1 LSPDTPQRE
10 PRPLTVLEITD
21 PACPWAWGSEP
32 KFRWLRSAVGDQ
44 ADWRRVFG
52 ILFDDSEDDPAPDPE
67 VEARWYQK
75 FIDDVCRHT
84 GAPAARRLEWVCLNS
99 WPAALASVA
108 ALRQGEV
115 VADQVLRRLREQTF
129 VQGRPADTEAGVL
142 AALEGLACLDTER
155 LRADLAAPE
164 VLAQVQADHR
174 LARDPDPAVL
184 TLDGEGPHPGNA
196 KELPDG
202 SRYALPTLIFEG
214 PEGRAVV
221 PGWRP
226 LAEYVGAVHRVAP
239 DLRCRVEPAS
249 AERALT
255 RWRTLTGRETRL
267 LTADRRPPAGALEVI
282 LRHGSL
288 WVHPA
293 EHYLDKIYQQL
304 TDC

>member
-1 LSPDTPQRE
+1 LSNPITSSKA
-10 PRPLTVLEITD
+10 PLKVLEFTD

-32 KFRWLRSAVGDQ
+32 KFRWLRSAIGDQ

-52 ILFDDSEDDPAPDPE
+52 VLFDDAEDDPAPDPAA
-67 VEARWYQK
+67 EAAWYQK

-84 GAPAARRLEWVCLNS
+84 GAPAARRLEWVCLTS
-99 WPAALASVA
+99 WPASLASVA

-129 VQGRPADTEAGVL
+129 VQGRPADTDAAVL
-142 AALEGLACLDTER
+142 AALEGLACLDLDR
-155 LRADLAAPE
+155 LSVDIGSAE
-164 VLAQVQADHR
+164 VLAQVQADR
-174 LARDPDPAVL
+174 ALARRPDPEVGL
-184 TLDGEGPHPGNA
+184 VDGEGPHPGQA

-202 SRYALPTLIFEG
+202 SRYAFPTLIFEG

-239 DLRCRVEPAS
+239 NIRCRVEPS
-249 AERALT
+249 DAETALT
-255 RWRTLTGRETRL
+255 RWRSLTSRETRL

-288 WVHPA
+288 WVHPS
-293 EHYLDKIYQQL
+293 EHYLDKIYREL